1 MYLNT
6 TIKIPE
12 IKGKIITKKKGTTTY
27 ILYQYGS
34 EYRPEKQYS
43 VPLRTIVGKISS
55 SDSTLMIPNEKFQ
68 SYFPD
73 VKLPEELPLAYRSCC
88 LKIGSC
94 IIIQKILNE
103 YKLIPMLKKR
113 FGVHWIDSGSC
124 FLPDHRRGKRGTI
137 LSGFCFYPSSFDR

>member
-55 SDSTLMIPNEKFQ
+55 SDSTLMSKGQ
-68 SYFPD
+68 TTRLS
-73 VKLPEELPLAYRSCC
+73 
-88 LKIGSC
+88 LKPF
-94 IIIQKILNE
+94 L
-103 YKLIPMLKKR
+103 
-113 FGVHWIDSGSC
+113 VH
-124 FLPDHRRGKRGTI
+124 T
-137 LSGFCFYPSSFDR
+137 